1 VPEDILT
8 LPPPPAD
15 ARLHYG
21 NAPQQ
26 FGDLRLP
33 IGDKNAHPHGDG
45 SSTHPT
51 RVKDSPPHPVIVNI
65 HGGFWRNKYDLAHA
79 GHLCAALTRRGIA
92 TWNIEYRRVGD
103 EGGGWPGTF
112 TDIRDGFRFVAQ
124 IAPKYKLDATRICV
138 MGHSAG
144 GQLALCLAVRES
156 IKAVSLAGVVDLQR
170 AWQLHLSN
178 NAAADFLG
186 GPPDQ
191 VHDHYRE
198 ADPMQLEVGNSEQW
212 LVHGAEDDTVPVA
225 FSRDYY
231 ERKKSG
237 GRVHL
242 LEIAKADHFDLI
254 DPRSAAWPKIEELVL
269 QLL

>member
-1 VPEDILT
+1 
-8 LPPPPAD
+8 
-15 ARLHYG
+15 
-21 NAPQQ
+21 
-26 FGDLRLP
+26 
-33 IGDKNAHPHGDG
+33 
-45 SSTHPT
+45 
-51 RVKDSPPHPVIVNI
+51 
-65 HGGFWRNKYDLAHA
+65 
-79 GHLCAALTRRGIA
+79 
-92 TWNIEYRRVGD
+92 
-103 EGGGWPGTF
+103 
-112 TDIRDGFRFVAQ
+112 
-124 IAPKYKLDATRICV
+124 
-138 MGHSAG
+138 
-144 GQLALCLAVRES
+144 
-156 IKAVSLAGVVDLQR
+156 VDLQH

-212 LVHGAEDDTVPVA
+212 LVHGAEDNTVPVA

-237 GRVHL
+237 GRVRL

>member
-1 VPEDILT
+1 
-8 LPPPPAD
+8 
-15 ARLHYG
+15 
-21 NAPQQ
+21 
-26 FGDLRLP
+26 
-33 IGDKNAHPHGDG
+33 
-45 SSTHPT
+45 
-51 RVKDSPPHPVIVNI
+51 
-65 HGGFWRNKYDLAHA
+65 
-79 GHLCAALTRRGIA
+79 
-92 TWNIEYRRVGD
+92 
-103 EGGGWPGTF
+103 
-112 TDIRDGFRFVAQ
+112 
-124 IAPKYKLDATRICV
+124 
-138 MGHSAG
+138 
-144 GQLALCLAVRES
+144 LCLAARES

-178 NAAADFLG
+178 NAVPEFLG

-212 LVHGAEDDTVPVA
+212 LVHGAEDDTVPVT